1 MSSGSSGRYQ
11 SRLFNFV
18 HQQSRRL
25 TQQWEHTLRH
35 LQVATQRG
43 VEVLFYSMY
52 QLFQSVESSG
62 KRLYTKQSQP
72 KLKLQA
78 SDRDFQP
85 ETPPNADI
93 PIQRVLESV
102 QNFASEVAIVTP
114 PTTQELRFEKKGVSV
129 SPQPQLPTPNSQLPL
144 ENWWQK
150 LFHRPT
156 TNASLPQSLTIKDN
170 SADSLTFSKQ
180 EDSLKRHLPVV
191 RGIATNLA
199 NRNLVLVC
207 TNNEILD
214 ILTPQQQAKLQD
226 RIISE
231 VAEYW
236 HSWQLI
242 ADQKQTNLLP
252 EINQL
257 LAKLT
262 GEHTANMP
270 ALGDGTAKDLLD
282 TGRVLEFLD
291 AVVAKLEANAILPVQ
306 QRGQEIVRFTQNKF
320 NIFIYGKEQLAA
332 RGNIAVSDGLET
344 QWLNIQA
351 LIAAA
356 INYFFGVSQD
366 KQLEMGKVDG
376 QSQNQLGDRRTMV
389 LPKSSNLQNEI
400 LVEDP
405 WLNWDDLFSNSQT
418 IAQIPTSSSNKKS
431 ALPSNPSTKLP
442 GKNKL
447 PVQPPKAGSG
457 LVQRKKTNQN
467 ITPTQNTSKKVTSA
481 NSESR
486 EGEVSQQQFSQK
498 SKVEAKP
505 DWIEIKAT
513 SMGYV
518 KHPLEQLLEWLDRAM
533 LWLEKIFVNIY
544 YFLQG
549 LLRGKKA
556 SRD

>member
-43 VEVLFYSMY
+43 VEVLFYSVY

-102 QNFASEVAIVTP
+102 QNLASEVAIVTP
-114 PTTQELRFEKKGVSV
+114 PTTQELGETKDVISSQ
-129 SPQPQLPTPNSQLPL
+129 SPVPL
-144 ENWWQK
+144 KSWWQK

-156 TNASLPQSLTIKDN
+156 TNASLSQSLTIKDN
-170 SADSLTFSKQ
+170 SADSLTLSKQ
-180 EDSLKRHLPVV
+180 EDSLKPHLPVV
-191 RGIATNLA
+191 QGIASNLA
-199 NRNLVLVC
+199 SRNLVLVC

-214 ILTPQQQAKLQD
+214 ILTPQQQTKLQD

-236 HSWQLI
+236 HSWQLVE
-242 ADQKQTNLLP
+242 AQKETNLLP

-262 GEHTANMP
+262 GVNTANMP
-270 ALGDGTAKDLLD
+270 ALGEGTAKDLLD

-291 AVVAKLEANAILPVQ
+291 AVVAKLEANAIIPVQ
-306 QRGQEIVRFTQNKF
+306 QRGQEIVRFTQHQF
-320 NIFIYGKEQLAA
+320 SIFIYAKQQLAA
-332 RGNIAVSDGLET
+332 RGNIAVSDDLET
-344 QWLNIQA
+344 HWLNIQA

-366 KQLEMGKVDG
+366 KQLEMGKFDR
-376 QSQNQLGDRRTMV
+376 QSQNQLRDRRTMV

-457 LVQRKKTNQN
+457 LVQRKKTSQN
-467 ITPTQNTSKKVTSA
+467 ITPTQNKSKKVTSA
-481 NSESR
+481 NSESC
-486 EGEVSQQQFSQK
+486 EGEVSQQQFSQN

-518 KHPLEQLLEWLDRAM
+518 KHPLEQILEWLDSAM
-533 LWLEKIFVNIY
+533 LWVEKIFVNIFH
-544 YFLQG
+544 FLQG

-556 SRD
+556 SQD

>member
-1 MSSGSSGRYQ
+1 MSSGSSSRYQ

-25 TQQWEHTLRH
+25 TQQWEYTFRH
-35 LQVATQRG
+35 LQVATKKG
-43 VEVLFYSMY
+43 VDVLFYSVS
-52 QLFQSVESSG
+52 QLFQSVGSSG
-62 KRLYTKQSQP
+62 KTLYTKESQP
-72 KLKLQA
+72 RLKLQP

-93 PIQRVLESV
+93 PIQHVLESV

-114 PTTQELRFEKKGVSV
+114 PTTQELGEKKDVSF
-129 SPQPQLPTPNSQLPL
+129 SPQPLVPL
-144 ENWWQK
+144 KSWWQK
-150 LFHRPT
+150 FFHRPT

-170 SADSLTFSKQ
+170 SAQSLTLSTK

-191 RGIATNLA
+191 RGIATNLV

-236 HSWQLI
+236 HSWQLVE
-242 ADQKQTNLLP
+242 AQKETNLLP

-262 GEHTANMP
+262 GENTANML
-270 ALGDGTAKDLLD
+270 ALSEGTSKVLLN
-282 TGRVLEFLD
+282 TGIIEFLD
-291 AVVAKLEANAILPVQ
+291 AVVANLEANAIIPVQ
-306 QRGQEIVRFTQNKF
+306 QRSQEIVRVTQNQF
-320 NIFIYGKEQLAA
+320 NIFIYGKEQLTA
-332 RGNIAVSDGLET
+332 RGNIAVSDDLET
-344 QWLNIQA
+344 HKLNLQA

-366 KQLEMGKVDG
+366 KQLEMGNFDG
-376 QSQNQLGDRRTMV
+376 QSQNKLRDRRTMI
-389 LPKSSNLQNEI
+389 LPKNSKLQNEG
-400 LVEDP
+400 LVADP
-405 WLNWDDLFSNSQT
+405 WLNWDDLFGNSQT
-418 IAQIPTSSSNKKS
+418 IAQMPITSSSSKKS
-431 ALPSNPSTKLP
+431 ALASSPSTKLSP
-442 GKNKL
+442 KNKL

-457 LVQRKKTNQN
+457 LVQRKKTSQN

-486 EGEVSQQQFSQK
+486 EGEVSQQQFSQN

-518 KHPLEQLLEWLDRAM
+518 KHPLEQVLEWLDSAM
-533 LWLEKIFVNIY
+533 LWLEKMFVNIFH
-544 YFLQG
+544 FLQG
-549 LLRGKKA
+549 LLGVKKA